1 MRMLLIAGAFA
12 TVSWPGAP
20 SLAQSYP
27 VKPVRY
33 VVAFAAGDSPDIV
46 ARLVADRLSRMWG
59 QQVVVENRVGAGGT
73 IAGAAVAN
81 APPDGYTLFHCN
93 IASSAIAAALYP
105 KLPYDPLRD
114 FAMVSR
120 IATTANALIVHPSL
134 PATSVAELIA
144 YAKANPGKISYG
156 SPGVGTSPHLSMEL
170 FKSIAGIN
178 VVHIAYKGAMPALA
192 DVMGGQIPVMLANL
206 PALLP
211 HVNSGKVRALA
222 VTSAKRTVQLP
233 AVPTMIE
240 SGVPDYVVTAWYG
253 MCAPGATPE
262 PILEK
267 LHTDLITTLQAPDVQ
282 QRLSD
287 LVIDVAPTSRDEFTA
302 FIRSE
307 IGRWAEVVKNAGI
320 PPQ

>member
-1 MRMLLIAGAFA
+1 MKMLLVAGAFA
-12 TVSWPGAP
+12 AMAWPGAP
-20 SLAQSYP
+20 TFAQSYP

-46 ARLVADRLSRMWG
+46 ARLVADRMSRLWD
-59 QQVVVENRVGAGGT
+59 QQIVVENRVGAGGT

-81 APPDGYTLFHCN
+81 AAPDGYTLFHCN
-93 IASSAIAAALYP
+93 IASSAIAVAVYP
-105 KLPYDPLRD
+105 KLPYDPIRD

-134 PATSVAELIA
+134 PAKSVAEFIA
-144 YAKANPGKISYG
+144 YAKAHPGKLSYG

-170 FKSIAGIN
+170 FKSMTGIN

-192 DVMGGQIPVMLANL
+192 DLMGGQIPVMLANL

-211 HVNSGKVRALA
+211 HIVSGKIRALA
-222 VTSAKRTVQLP
+222 VTSASRSTRLP
-233 AVPTMIE
+233 AVPTMLE
-240 SGVPDYVVTAWYG
+240 SGVADYVVTSWYG
-253 MCAPGATPE
+253 MCAPAGTPP

-267 LHTDLITTLQAPDVQ
+267 LHADLTKTLQAPDVQ
-282 QRLSD
+282 QRLAD
-287 LVIDVAPTSRDEFTA
+287 LVIEVAPTSRDEFTA

-307 IGRWAEVVKNAGI
+307 IARWGQVVRDSGI
-320 PPQ
+320 PTQ